1 MTDKTISIAI
11 IETKNLEGAV
21 RAVFSTLAVTPAT
34 AVYWI
39 SDNPCPVDFAVP
51 TQWVRIRSCQQPRDQ
66 FNLWYSNITLRLLPA
81 VVSTDF
87 NIVVQCDGFAVNAR
101 AWTDEFLQ
109 YDYIGAPWL
118 WWGPPEEQ
126 VGNGGFSLRSR
137 RLYDALIDW
146 RPSYHAQ
153 DWPNLDAKYYSP
165 NSRDGLN
172 EDNLLAGPYRQYL
185 EQHYQLKW
193 APTDLAHRWSIECSE
208 SYSNPWFKQSLGFH
222 GRETAQHYGIKL

>member
-21 RAVFSTLAVTPAT
+21 RAVFSTLATTPAT
-34 AVYWI
+34 SVYWI
-39 SDNPCPVDFAVP
+39 SDKPCPVDFRVP

-66 FNLWYSNITLRLLPA
+66 FNLWYSDITLRLLPA

-87 NIVVQCDGFAVNAR
+87 NIVIQCDGFAVNAE
-101 AWTDEFLQ
+101 AWTDQFLE

-118 WWGPPEEQ
+118 WWGPPNEQ
-126 VGNGGFSLRSR
+126 VGNGGFSWRSR

-146 RPSYHAQ
+146 RPSYSAQ

-208 SYSNPWFKQSLGFH
+208 SYTDPWFKRSLGFH
-222 GRETAQHYGIKL
+222 GKETAQHYGITL